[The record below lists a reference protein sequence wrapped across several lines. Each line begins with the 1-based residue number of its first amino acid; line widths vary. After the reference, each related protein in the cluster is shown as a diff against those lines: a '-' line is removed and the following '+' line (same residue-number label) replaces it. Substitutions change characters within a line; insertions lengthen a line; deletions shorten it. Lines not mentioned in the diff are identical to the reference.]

1 MTKADK
7 AVVTWDA
14 GKKTWRVRI
23 EVGEEVIK
31 RPASDRKLRRETDDK
46 TLIDAAIETARAD
59 GYEVDPTVI
68 SVAR

>member
-14 GKKTWRVRI
+14 NKKTWRVRI

-31 RPASDRKLRRETDDK
+31 RAASDRKLSRDTDDN
-46 TLIDAAIETARAD
+46 TLISAAIETARAD
-59 GYEVDPTVI
+59 GYEIDPAVV